1 MDAMMRGRDAS
12 GQRESLPSA
21 IRILM
26 ASLAQLQ
33 TFLAVYRTASLTR
46 AAAQLHLSQPSV
58 SAHLRALETEL
69 SHPLFLRHA
78 RGVSPTP
85 RGDLLARDVAPHLD
99 ALQAVQQR
107 LRAPSGEATVQ
118 LGGPADLLSARAVP
132 ALAAL
137 AAGGIHIRTRTGIAE
152 PLVAALAA
160 DELDLVLASRQVRA
174 KGIHHEPLFDEEL
187 VLIASPAWARRL
199 QQVDPSTL
207 EAVPLVAFDDDL
219 PLMRR
224 YWREVFGVRLRRV
237 PAISLADLRGVCAAV
252 AAGAGISVVPRY
264 VAAPLIASGE
274 LITPHPPAKP
284 PTNHLSLA
292 YRPAALHRPGV
303 SEVHATLLRA
313 APGWQS

>member
-1 MDAMMRGRDAS
+1 
-12 GQRESLPSA
+12 
-21 IRILM
+21 M

-69 SHPLFLRHA
+69 GHPLFLRHA
-78 RGVSPTP
+78 RGVAPTP
-85 RGDLLARDVAPHLD
+85 RGDALARDIAPHLD
-99 ALQAVQQR
+99 ALHAVQLR
-107 LRAPSGEATVQ
+107 MRAPSGDATVH

-137 AAGGIHIRTRTGIAE
+137 VREGVHIRTRTGIAE
-152 PLVAALAA
+152 PLIAALSA
-160 DELDLVLASRQVRA
+160 DELDLVIATRQVRA
-174 KGIHHEPLFDEEL
+174 KGIRHEALFDEEL
-187 VLIASPAWARRL
+187 VLIAAPAWARRL
-199 QQVDPSTL
+199 QRIDPSTL

-224 YWREVFGVRLRRV
+224 YWRKVFGARLRRV
-237 PAISLADLRGVCAAV
+237 PAITLADLRGVCGAV

-274 LITPHPPAKP
+274 LVEPHPSAKP
-284 PTNHLSLA
+284 PSNRLSLA
-292 YRPAALHRPGV
+292 YRPAALDRPGV
-303 SEVHATLLRA
+303 REVHATLLRA

>member
-1 MDAMMRGRDAS
+1 
-12 GQRESLPSA
+12 
-21 IRILM
+21 M

-69 SHPLFLRHA
+69 GHPLFLRHA

-99 ALQAVQQR
+99 ALQAVQER

-137 AAGGIHIRTRTGIAE
+137 AGGGIHIRTRTGLAE

-160 DELDLVLASRQVRA
+160 DELDLVVASRQVRA
-174 KGIHHEPLFDEEL
+174 KGIHHEPLFHEEL

-199 QQVDPSTL
+199 QQVDSSTL
-207 EAVPLVAFDDDL
+207 EAVPLIAFDDDL

-224 YWREVFGVRLRRV
+224 YWREVLGVRLRRV
-237 PAISLADLRGVCAAV
+237 PAISLADLRGVCGAV

-274 LITPHPPAKP
+274 LITPHSPAKP
-284 PTNHLSLA
+284 PTNRLSLA
-292 YRPAALHRPGV
+292 YRPAALNRPGV
-303 SEVHATLLRA
+303 GEVHATLLRA